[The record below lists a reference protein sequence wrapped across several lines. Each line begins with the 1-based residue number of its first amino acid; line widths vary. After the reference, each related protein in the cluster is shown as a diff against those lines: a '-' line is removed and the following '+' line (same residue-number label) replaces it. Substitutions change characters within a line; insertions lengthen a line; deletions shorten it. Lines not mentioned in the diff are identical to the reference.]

1 MILSSPG
8 RSYYGDWTHSTLEQL
23 EGVACCVSWVVFTGP
38 PAEATGA
45 AAGHESVQKSL
56 TLIVI
61 SAKTNLTL
69 MQVAVWRCRGKVP
82 LGIEVTACLV
92 EILSRQVLADAYNG
106 CKCRNV
112 TVG

>member
-1 MILSSPG
+1 MIVPLPG
-8 RSYYGDWTHSTLEQL
+8 RSCNGDWTHSPLEQL
-23 EGVACCVSWVVFTGP
+23 EGVACCVSWVVFAGP

-45 AAGHESVQKSL
+45 TAGHESVQKSL
-56 TLIVI
+56 TLIFI
-61 SAKTNLTL
+61 SAKSNLAL

-106 CKCRNV
+106 CKCSNV
-112 TVG
+112 D